1 MKKID
6 LSELD
11 QFGNTAT
18 KTSWNTSGIS
28 SNKIEINFGDYLYT
42 FNSNGLLLDTHVIK
56 TINDENDRI

>member
-18 KTSWNTSGIS
+18 KTSWNTSGIC
-28 SNKIEINFGDYLYT
+28 SNKIEIKFDDYIYV
-42 FNSNGLLLDTHVIK
+42 FNSNGLLLNTHVLK
-56 TINDENDRI
+56 PINNE